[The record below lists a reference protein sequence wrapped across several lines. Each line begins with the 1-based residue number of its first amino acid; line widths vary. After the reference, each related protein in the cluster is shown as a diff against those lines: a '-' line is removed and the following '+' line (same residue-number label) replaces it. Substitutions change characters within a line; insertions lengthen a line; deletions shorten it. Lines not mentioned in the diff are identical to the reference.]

1 MLGLRVRRPG
11 AEDPD
16 YFPAPEPGRQLLGFG
31 QLARV
36 KTLLS
41 AGLSL
46 KPLAQLFLGLR
57 PDFHDG
63 GPACLPRHLQP
74 LRVTADEGKS

>member
-1 MLGLRVRRPG
+1 MLSLRVRRPG

-16 YFPAPEPGRQLLGFG
+16 YFSAPEPGRQLFG
-31 QLARV
+31 LSQLPGVEAA
-36 KTLLS
+36 LPL
-41 AGLSL
+41 GLSL

-63 GPACLPRHLQP
+63 GPARLPRH
-74 LRVTADEGKS
+74 